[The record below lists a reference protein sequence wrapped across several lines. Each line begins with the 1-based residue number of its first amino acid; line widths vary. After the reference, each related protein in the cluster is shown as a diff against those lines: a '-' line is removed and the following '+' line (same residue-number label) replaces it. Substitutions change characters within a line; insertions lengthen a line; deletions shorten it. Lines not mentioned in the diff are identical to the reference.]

1 MAEIKENQ
9 RVWRTGSIK
18 HKVSSVLMMD
28 GVPFSYS
35 PEIGIEFRAT
45 PSYVEKLKERLVN
58 AYGVSH
64 KPVIEEVK

>member
-18 HKVSSVLMMD
+18 HKVSFVLMID

-35 PEIGIEFRAT
+35 PETEIEFRAT

-58 AYGVSH
+58 AYGASL